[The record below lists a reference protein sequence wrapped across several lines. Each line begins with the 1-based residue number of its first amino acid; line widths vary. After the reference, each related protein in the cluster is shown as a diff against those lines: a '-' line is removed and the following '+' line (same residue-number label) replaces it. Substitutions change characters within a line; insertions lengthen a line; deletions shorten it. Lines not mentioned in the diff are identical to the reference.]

1 MSKFRSF
8 KEKMKEAS
16 DRAMQAAKSEPLEEE
31 YQDSKVSEPS
41 IFFREKMK
49 EASDR
54 AMQAIKS
61 ETIEEEF
68 QDNTVSKP
76 SVFLEKNFR
85 NHLKKR

>member
-1 MSKFRSF
+1 MDKFRSF
-8 KEKMKEAS
+8 KEKMKKAS
-16 DRAMQAAKSEPLEEE
+16 DRAVQAIKSEVIEEE

-61 ETIEEEF
+61 EAIEEEF

-76 SVFLEKNFR
+76 SEFFR
-85 NHLKKR
+85 EEL